1 MFRIQLLTGDSTH
14 ASSVVECSL
23 LAEDES
29 FTRCGRSAYW
39 LLESSKGRSDD
50 YVEGQNVTIN
60 RQILAL
66 LTGYPARSFVS

>member
-1 MFRIQLLTGDSTH
+1 MRALRIL
-14 ASSVVECSL
+14 
-23 LAEDES
+23 
-29 FTRCGRSAYW
+29 